1 MFQRYHIPRAVEA
14 LHGFRQALRV
24 DLLEAGL
31 DGPELERVVLAVDE
45 ACANAIQHGPQSGA
59 GQAPILVEMAFA
71 EGLLRI
77 RLADVGR
84 FEPQPESMAED
95 PRQRVASG
103 QAGGLGLH
111 LMHRI
116 MDRVQYRQANGR
128 HWCILEL
135 AVGRG

>member
-14 LHGFRQALRV
+14 LHGLRQALRV

-31 DGPELERVVLAVDE
+31 NGPELERVVLAVDE
-45 ACANAIQHGPQSGA
+45 ACANAIQHGPKSGT
-59 GQAPILVEMAFA
+59 GQAPLLVEMAFA

-84 FEPQPESMAED
+84 FAPEAKAMIED

-103 QAGGLGLH
+103 QPGGLGLH

-116 MDRVQYRQANGR
+116 MDRVEYRQASGR
-128 HWCILEL
+128 HWCVLEL
-135 AVGRG
+135 ALRRS

>member
-31 DGPELERVVLAVDE
+31 HGPELERVVLAVDE
-45 ACANAIQHGPQSGA
+45 ACANAMLHGPKTGA
-59 GQAPILVEMAFA
+59 GQSPILVEVAFA

-84 FEPQPESMAED
+84 FEPAADALQESPEE
-95 PRQRVASG
+95 RVAAG
-103 QAGGLGLH
+103 LTGGLGLH

-116 MDRVQYRQANGR
+116 MDRVDYRRESGR

-135 AVGRG
+135 AIPK